1 LLSVNPNRCSH
12 KTFPSSALLDFLRD
26 YLVDDSK
33 HRVICF
39 SGRGGEYRRLDG
51 SWTIVSCEDIKRRF
65 KAGEAEILL
74 CTDTASEGLN
84 FHYCGALV
92 NYDMPWN
99 PMKVEQRIGRIDR
112 LQPILSKLSRLIADV
127 SLSDGADCERRL
139 SELENTI
146 YEDILGQE
154 YASFDIDEAGDEVFE
169 LRVRAKPAY
178 DLKYL
183 HTVIEDKELLPP
195 GHEN

>member
-1 LLSVNPNRCSH
+1 M
-12 KTFPSSALLDFLRD
+12 RD